1 MLKEK
6 YIKSSLPMV
15 TVYRQWSD
23 RKKRVEVPLFRGYV
37 FVNIDIQYER
47 LNVLQTDGVVKFIS
61 FGGKIVTIPEEQM
74 YWMDRLI
81 DTSNIEHEQVLP
93 VGTNV
98 EVKYGPFKGLSG
110 QVKQKQSET
119 RIVVW
124 FDAIM
129 QGVSVDISPEY
140 LSLK

>member
-1 MLKEK
+1 
-6 YIKSSLPMV
+6 V
-15 TVYRQWSD
+15 FD
-23 RKKRVEVPLFRGYV
+23 RKKKVEVPLFRGYV
-37 FVNIDIQYER
+37 FVNIDIHYER
-47 LNVLQTDGVVKFIS
+47 LKVLHPDGVVKFIS
-61 FGGKIVTIPEEQM
+61 FGGKTVSIPEEQM

-81 DTSNIEHEQVLP
+81 ATSNIEHEQELP

-119 RIVVW
+119 RLVVW